1 MRFKAAI
8 TKSRLCAIYVL
19 MDILTTSL
27 AWLGYT
33 ILRNWSTAHDISLA
47 EYYTWTKTWVEQV
60 CFPFIMLAIFWL
72 SGYYNDVENRSRVQE
87 FLMTISSC
95 CVGAII
101 IFFLAVVNDELP
113 RRRLFYMQLGL
124 MSAIFTMLVYVG
136 RLSIT
141 TVGVRSTHQRRRFN
155 AALMVGKDP
164 EAYALADR
172 IKNLPQ
178 GMGIEVVGHVSA
190 DLENFETICS
200 RMVVNRVIISPALS
214 SGSTLPRLMSRLLP
228 TDVLVYVSPSIY
240 DITTSAFRRISNV
253 RGEPLVEISRPHI
266 SPATINFKRVA
277 DVVCSLFAIIL
288 LSPVMVLLAL
298 WIKVTSKG
306 PIIYKQTR
314 MGLRKREFQILKFRS
329 MIENAEAETG
339 PTLSSDDDPRITPIG
354 RFMRKYRL
362 DELPQ
367 FFNILRGEMSLVGP
381 RPERRFFADQ
391 LAAREP
397 VYSMLYQVRPGLTS
411 WGMVRFGYASSI
423 DDMLQR
429 LRYDLIYLENISL
442 ATDLKILLHTV
453 NTVISGSGM

>member
-1 MRFKAAI
+1 
-8 TKSRLCAIYVL
+8 
-19 MDILTTSL
+19 
-27 AWLGYT
+27 
-33 ILRNWSTAHDISLA
+33 
-47 EYYTWTKTWVEQV
+47 
-60 CFPFIMLAIFWL
+60 
-72 SGYYNDVENRSRVQE
+72 
-87 FLMTISSC
+87 
-95 CVGAII
+95 
-101 IFFLAVVNDELP
+101 
-113 RRRLFYMQLGL
+113 
-124 MSAIFTMLVYVG
+124 
-136 RLSIT
+136 
-141 TVGVRSTHQRRRFN
+141 
-155 AALMVGKDP
+155 
-164 EAYALADR
+164 
-172 IKNLPQ
+172 
-178 GMGIEVVGHVSA
+178 
-190 DLENFETICS
+190 
-200 RMVVNRVIISPALS
+200 
-214 SGSTLPRLMSRLLP
+214 
-228 TDVLVYVSPSIY
+228 
-240 DITTSAFRRISNV
+240 
-253 RGEPLVEISRPHI
+253 
-266 SPATINFKRVA
+266 
-277 DVVCSLFAIIL
+277 
-288 LSPVMVLLAL
+288 
-298 WIKVTSKG
+298 
-306 PIIYKQTR
+306 